1 MIYEEDIIDLHICL
15 SEIENNLDLTHCKI
29 VTTSS
34 LSTIIKY
41 YKDEEGFI
49 KIIDVVINDKPKPKL
64 KNVLEMYI
72 NEKVVVE

>member
-15 SEIENNLDLTHCKI
+15 SEIENNLDLTPCKI

-49 KIIDVVINDKPKPKL
+49 NIIEVIINDKPKPKL
-64 KNVLEMYI
+64 KNVLERYI
-72 NEKVVVE
+72 NEKVVVG